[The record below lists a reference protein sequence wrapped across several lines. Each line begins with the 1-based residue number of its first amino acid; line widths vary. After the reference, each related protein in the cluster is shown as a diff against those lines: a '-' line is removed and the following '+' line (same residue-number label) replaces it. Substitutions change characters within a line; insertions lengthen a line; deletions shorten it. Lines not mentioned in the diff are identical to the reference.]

1 MNDASPDNT
10 EKNLSKRRSSTG
22 ITLSGGELTWHVSQP
37 LGSAPRQQKEFRM
50 IQGKPDLSGRHT
62 ETPVDSGKFCRKLW
76 LKCAFNPDPNN
87 FTLSGVPLEQSC

>member
-1 MNDASPDNT
+1 MVRAAQSPALR
-10 EKNLSKRRSSTG
+10 EVFLYLQAPR
-22 ITLSGGELTWHVSQP
+22 ESQNADCP
-37 LGSAPRQQKEFRM
+37 APRQQKEFRM